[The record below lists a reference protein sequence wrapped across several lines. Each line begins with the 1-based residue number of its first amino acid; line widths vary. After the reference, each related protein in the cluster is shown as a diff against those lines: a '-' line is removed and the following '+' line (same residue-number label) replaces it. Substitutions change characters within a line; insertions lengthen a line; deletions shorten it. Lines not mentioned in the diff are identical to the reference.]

1 MPGAQQGTPLSLRT
15 GAVVGKRL
23 RNLAVSD
30 VRARGRADH
39 GPNPAPLSERDPW
52 SGQMVARLVGA
63 DRWAGCMHPDPRPFA
78 TAPDR
83 WQTHQAR
90 ALRNGHPLS
99 ASCSRRCKPVL
110 VKEDARWGWRT
121 WTVPS
126 DGSLPEI
133 PHQIGVIAP
142 GTGRIYRSVLCW
154 MATRIGRRV
163 TMAPTM
169 PALRRS
175 TLCAAIISLLGGL
188 LAIRAGI
195 AVDVALPALALI
207 PLLTDRLEDALE
219 IADAVHIRRIDGE
232 AACRYVRRL
241 GALQDQLVVLDT
253 HGRRYELRRAAD
265 IGHGLL
271 WDTAGL
277 LQLQDTRAASAALIT
292 RETLMLRLVDQA
304 SKCSRW
310 STVER

>member
-1 MPGAQQGTPLSLRT
+1 
-15 GAVVGKRL
+15 
-23 RNLAVSD
+23 
-30 VRARGRADH
+30 
-39 GPNPAPLSERDPW
+39 
-52 SGQMVARLVGA
+52 
-63 DRWAGCMHPDPRPFA
+63 MHPDPRPFP

-83 WQTHQAR
+83 WDALQAR
-90 ALRNGHPLS
+90 AFRDGHPLS
-99 ASCSRRCKPVL
+99 ASCPGECDPVL
-110 VKEDARWGWRT
+110 VRENARWGWRA

-142 GTGRIYRSVLCW
+142 GTGRLHRSVLHW
-154 MATRIGRRV
+154 TATRTSRRI
-163 TMAPTM
+163 PLLPLL
-169 PALRRS
+169 PAVRRS
-175 TLCAAIISLLGGL
+175 TLCAAILGLLGGL
-188 LAIRAGI
+188 LAIHAGV
-195 AVDVALPALALI
+195 AVGVALPALALA
-207 PLLTDRLEDALE
+207 PLLIERLEDALE
-219 IADAVHIRRIDGE
+219 TTDAVHVRRIDGE

-241 GALQDQLVVLDT
+241 GALQDQLVVIDT